1 MSAELPPDW
10 SSRFRDAL
18 SHTASLHRTRRART
32 VTSRDGV
39 WCEVDGLRVLN
50 FCSNDYLGLGAR
62 GSSLSMDGA
71 GSAHM
76 VSGHFVEHD
85 ALIAELCDW
94 LGAEDALLCGNGFVG
109 NLAALSTLCGRGDLC
124 VQDRLNH
131 ASMLDALRSSE
142 ALLVRYPHNDVL
154 GAAQQ
159 LLRECAGLKVL
170 ATDSVFSMDGDLA
183 PLVELRSLASSQKA
197 LFYVDEAHSVGVLG
211 AHGEGVAGFADLR
224 LVTFGKALGSYGA
237 ALVGGREVIEYIRQY
252 ARPLLF
258 TTALPPSVA
267 AHVTANIREIRRGEL
282 TAKLAE
288 NRAYF
293 AGLNVPGVQGG
304 ESAIFTRIVGDNADA
319 VQLSSQLLEKGFW
332 ISAIRPPTVPE
343 GSARLRITLSAAH
356 TREQIDALAE
366 ALQ

>member
-1 MSAELPPDW
+1 MSAELPPGW
-10 SSRFRDAL
+10 TSRFRDAL
-18 SHTASLHRTRRART
+18 NHTASLHRTRRART

-39 WCEVDGLRVLN
+39 WCEVDGARVLN
-50 FCSNDYLGLGAR
+50 FCSNDYLGLGSRA
-62 GSSLSMDGA
+62 SKVALDGA

-76 VSGHFVEHD
+76 VSGHFAEHD
-85 ALIAELCDW
+85 ALVHELCDW
-94 LGAEDALLCGNGFVG
+94 LDAEDALLCGNGFVG

-142 ALLVRYPHNDVL
+142 GLLARYPHNDVE
-154 GAAQQ
+154 GASQQ
-159 LLRECAGLKVL
+159 LSRECDGLRVL

-183 PLVELRSLASSQKA
+183 PLDALRSLASTKNA
-197 LFYVDEAHSVGVLG
+197 LFHVDEAHSVGVLG
-211 AHGEGVAGFADLR
+211 AHGEGVAPFADLR

-237 ALVGGREVIEYIRQY
+237 ALVGARDIIEYLRQY

-258 TTALPPSVA
+258 TTALPPSIA
-267 AHVTANIREIRRGEL
+267 AHVMGNIREIRRGEL

-288 NRAYF
+288 NRAYL

-304 ESAIFTRIVGDNADA
+304 ESAIFTRIIGDDADA
-319 VQLSSQLLEKGFW
+319 LQLSQSLFQKGFW